1 MYTCTY
7 CVPFL
12 KHVPFW
18 NMFHFGIVCRSEKCT
33 ILKHISDWQCAN
45 FVIMVI
51 SKPSVKCKVL
61 KHKTCAKRPWRDQTA
76 KLLQLFVCFSVMNVG
91 LLQIQWFQK
100 AYCLP
105 SIWLSLQCQSET
117 YFSELHTM
125 PIWNMFQNDTPH
137 VSERHAAHAL
147 RYTSVKDSLVLVQHR
162 CCAESNN
169 VA

>member
-1 MYTCTY
+1 MDYAPNCVFPFCPVKHMYTCTY

-61 KHKTCAKRPWRDQTA
+61 KHKTCAKRPNGQATTVVC
-76 KLLQLFVCFSVMNVG
+76 LFFSYECRATSNTVSSKG
-91 LLQIQWFQK
+91 I
-100 AYCLP
+100 
-105 SIWLSLQCQSET
+105 LSALDMT
-117 YFSELHTM
+117 KFAV
-125 PIWNMFQNDTPH
+125 PIWNIF
-137 VSERHAAHAL
+137 
-147 RYTSVKDSLVLVQHR
+147 
-162 CCAESNN
+162 
-169 VA
+169 